1 MPILN
6 KTIVFDHV
14 NCGDGLHKAL
24 QMKPIDILFAVR
36 ESGLKGRGGAGFPA
50 GSKWMIASATQ
61 SDKKFVI
68 CNADEGEPG
77 TFKDRL
83 LLTEFTEQVFN
94 GMIICG
100 YAIGAHYG
108 FLYLRGEYTYMVKQ
122 LQKTLDDMR
131 NSNRLG
137 RNILESGFD
146 FDIEIRLGSGAYV
159 CGEESALI
167 ESLEGSRGEPRNRP
181 PYPVNT
187 GYMGFPTVVNNVETL
202 ATVPILINKGIEWF
216 TSIGTEKSKGTKLIS
231 VSGDVEYPGV
241 YEIPYGT
248 TIQEVLD
255 LVGAKDVKAV
265 QVGGASGMCIP
276 KADLARNISFEDVP
290 TGGSIIVFNNSR
302 DMLKILKNFMEFF
315 TEESCGQCTP
325 CRIGNKKL
333 LDGVYMIEQ
342 GKCSVEYLRELISL
356 GETMQIASKCGLGQ
370 SSPNSFISIISHF
383 GDEILSNY

>member
-6 KTIVFDHV
+6 KAIVFKQE
-14 NCGDGLHKAL
+14 NCGDGLQKAL
-24 QMKPIDILFAVR
+24 KMKPIDILFAVR
-36 ESGLKGRGGAGFPA
+36 ESGLKGRGGAGFPT
-50 GSKWMIASATQ
+50 GSKWMLASAAQ
-61 SDKKFVI
+61 SDKKYVI

-94 GMIICG
+94 GMTICG

-108 FLYLRGEYTYMVKQ
+108 FVYLRGEYSYMIDQMQATLQQ
-122 LQKTLDDMR
+122 LH
-131 NSNRLG
+131 NSGRLG
-137 RNILESGFD
+137 KNILGSGFD

-167 ESLEGSRGEPRNRP
+167 ESLEGNRGEPRNRP
-181 PYPVNT
+181 PYPANT

-202 ATVPILINKGIEWF
+202 ATVPILINKGVDWF
-216 TSIGTEKSKGTKLIS
+216 TSIGTEKSRGTKLIS
-231 VSGDVEYPGV
+231 VSGDVDRPGV

-248 TIQEVLD
+248 TIMEIIEMA
-255 LVGAKDVKAV
+255 GARDVKAV
-265 QVGGASGMCIP
+265 QVGGASGICIP
-276 KADLARNISFEDVP
+276 EAELHRNISFEDVP

-302 DMLKILKNFMEFF
+302 DMLKILENFMEFF

-333 LDGVYMIEQ
+333 LDGVFMIER
-342 GKCSVEYLRELISL
+342 GECSVQYLRELISL
-356 GETMQIASKCGLGQ
+356 GETMQVASKCGLGQ
-370 SSPNSFISIISHF
+370 SSPNSFITIMKHF
-383 GDEILSNY
+383 GDEILSKY